1 MQMQWSEL
9 KELLQ
14 LKEAVPGPLT
24 SGLPW
29 GGHRNIYLIYLV
41 LVHSQDLL
49 PWKIRLLK
57 EGSAGP
63 WRYIHGII
71 SCP

>member
-29 GGHRNIYLIYLV
+29 GGGIETFILFTLFWFI
-41 LVHSQDLL
+41 
-49 PWKIRLLK
+49 LK
-57 EGSAGP
+57 TFFLGRSD
-63 WRYIHGII
+63 Y
-71 SCP
+71 